1 MRSRVFS
8 ALLALLVVA
17 CSEPA
22 PPLPP
27 PGPDPI
33 GAPSAPFAMKGA
45 AAPAT
50 TAATAAAAPAT
61 AAPATG
67 AEPAPTI
74 VIELLATAPRAP
86 VLGGSGIVLLADPA
100 SALGAARNHALCRAL
115 FQSAAAVTPAQEG
128 LVLRPIYWPAR
139 SFSIA
144 TEGVDR
150 CAARLEAY
158 DWTRAQRI
166 KRKLGLT
173 GEGPYL
179 VVERNDAS
187 ATERVAAFID
197 LSRTR
202 AEDAPDVAR
211 YFRDSVLQASD
222 VWDARRYA
230 PDAARANIAQF
241 FGRDVSY
248 GRPPRMIS
256 AARQVG
262 CPLAD
267 VTDRCAE

>member
-1 MRSRVFS
+1 MRRRLTALI
-8 ALLALLVVA
+8 ALLACA
-17 CSEPA
+17 CTEQA
-22 PPLPP
+22 PTPPP
-27 PGPDPI
+27 PGPEPI
-33 GAPSAPFAMKGA
+33 GAQLSAPFGGAKGA
-45 AAPAT
+45 PPAT
-50 TAATAAAAPAT
+50 ATATAATAAAPAT
-61 AAPATG
+61 SA
-67 AEPAPTI
+67 AEPAQTI
-74 VIELLATAPRAP
+74 VLELVTGAPRAP
-86 VLGGSGIVLLADPA
+86 VLGGAGIVLLADPA
-100 SALGAARNHALCRAL
+100 SPLGAARNHALCRAL

-139 SFSIA
+139 TASVA

-166 KRKLGLT
+166 KRKLGLM
-173 GEGPYL
+173 GDGPYL

-187 ATERVAAFID
+187 RTERVAAFID

-230 PDAARANIAQF
+230 PEAARANIMQF
-241 FGRDVSY
+241 FGREVSY
-248 GRPPRMIS
+248 GAPPRMIF
-256 AARQVG
+256 AARQTG
-262 CPLAD
+262 CALAD
-267 VTDRCAE
+267 LTDACAE

>member
-1 MRSRVFS
+1 MRRRFI
-8 ALLALLVVA
+8 ALAALIA
-17 CSEPA
+17 CACTEQA
-22 PPLPP
+22 PTPPP
-27 PGPDPI
+27 PGPEPI
-33 GAPSAPFAMKGA
+33 GAQLTAPFAKGG
-45 AAPAT
+45 APASAVAT
-50 TAATAAAAPAT
+50 VAAAT

-67 AEPAPTI
+67 VEPAQSI
-74 VIELLATAPRAP
+74 VLELITGAPRAA

-100 SALGAARNHALCRAL
+100 SPLGAARNHALCRAL

-128 LVLRPIYWPAR
+128 LVLRPIYWLAR
-139 SFSIA
+139 SASVA
-144 TEGVDR
+144 AEGVDR

-166 KRKLGLT
+166 KRKLGLL
-173 GEGPYL
+173 GDGPYL

-187 ATERVAAFID
+187 QTERVAAFID

-222 VWDARRYA
+222 VWDPRRYA
-230 PDAARANIAQF
+230 PEAARANVTQF
-241 FGRDVSY
+241 FGREVSY
-248 GRPPRMIS
+248 GAPPRMIF

-262 CPLAD
+262 CALAD
-267 VTDRCAE
+267 LTDRCAE

>member
-1 MRSRVFS
+1 MRSRVFA
-8 ALLALLVVA
+8 ALLACCAVIA

-22 PPLPP
+22 PPPPP

-33 GAPSAPFAMKGA
+33 GAQLTAPFAKGGA
-45 AAPAT
+45 AATASA
-50 TAATAAAAPAT
+50 TAATAAAV
-61 AAPATG
+61 APATG
-67 AEPAPTI
+67 VEPEQNI
-74 VIELLATAPRAP
+74 VVELVTNAPRAP
-86 VLGGSGIVLLADPA
+86 VLGGSGVVLLADPA

-139 SFSIA
+139 SASIA
-144 TEGVDR
+144 AEGVDR
-150 CAARLEAY
+150 CVARLEAY
-158 DWTRAQRI
+158 DWARAQRI

-173 GEGPYL
+173 GIGPYL

-202 AEDAPDVAR
+202 ADDAPDMAR

-222 VWDARRYA
+222 VWDTRRYA
-230 PDAARANIAQF
+230 PDAARTNITQF
-241 FGRDVSY
+241 FGREVSY
-248 GRPPRMIS
+248 GHPPRMIF

-267 VTDRCAE
+267 LSDRCAE